1 MYISVLVQRV
11 SREDQPVYDA
21 VADVTAIVVPTVV
34 VCIVEYRVGLD
45 GILIQARSVEPFVA
59 VRPQELNGVTLTEIE
74 GVQGRLV
81 LTRTNDDVVEIGAV
95 AVPNDGVVV
104 VVHTRPF
111 TFPGTMVLTTLT
123 CVEPRVGEVTQSNR
137 VVHDVVFAAEGRVV
151 VGQGRCDTQGEE
163 HDRVTSASRRVFV
176 DDRVHMLFPNRIRIL
191 TTEDERQLRFTD
203 DRVNTNGVGAEDAD
217 MGRVHRVA
225 LQRITDGGIV
235 QINLIEEGHTTLVE
249 ATVEIDSG
257 IHRNLHGQVER
268 VELRYI
274 SVSVKYGVG
283 INTGRRIFLSVEAPN
298 EGSCIERADG
308 DHIAVL
314 GYYMQVMGDL
324 TTGNRIECDGVVRS
338 GRQLGDLFAEP
349 GVGLAFMQDYC
360 LLLYGLGRYED
371 LQIDDAV
378 TSAGARTIRYRVVIE
393 RI

>member
-1 MYISVLVQRV
+1 M
-11 SREDQPVYDA
+11 
-21 VADVTAIVVPTVV
+21 
-34 VCIVEYRVGLD
+34 
-45 GILIQARSVEPFVA
+45 
-59 VRPQELNGVTLTEIE
+59 TEIE

-95 AVPNDGVVV
+95 AVPNDGIVV
-104 VVHTRPF
+104 VVHPRPF
-111 TFPGTMVLTTLT
+111 TFPCTMVLTTLT
-123 CVEPRVGEVTQSNR
+123 CVEPWVGEVTQSNR

-151 VGQGRCDTQGEE
+151 VGQRRRDTQGEE

-176 DDRVHMLFPNRIRIL
+176 DDRVHLFRPDRIRIL

-314 GYYMQVMGDL
+314 GYYMQVMRDL
-324 TTGNRIECDGVVRS
+324 TTGNRVECDGVVRS

-349 GVGLAFMQDYC
+349 GVGLAFMQDHC
-360 LLLYGLGRYED
+360 LLLYGLGRNED

-378 TSAGARTIRYRVVIE
+378 TSARTRTIRYRVVIE